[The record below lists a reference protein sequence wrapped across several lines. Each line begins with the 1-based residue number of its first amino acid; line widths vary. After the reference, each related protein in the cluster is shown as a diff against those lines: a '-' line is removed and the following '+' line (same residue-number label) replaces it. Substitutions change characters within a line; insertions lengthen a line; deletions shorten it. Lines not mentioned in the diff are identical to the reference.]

1 MTGFQYDRYFLG
13 KDQYGSRHSILIQ
26 LTIDD
31 LSSNSKLNSNQPTH
45 QIQDFKDK
53 KKKSLQGQ
61 LGVKVND
68 FTSPLFPVYT

>member
-1 MTGFQYDRYFLG
+1 MTGFQYDRYFSG

-45 QIQDFKDK
+45 QIQDFKVK
-53 KKKSLQGQ
+53 KKKSL
-61 LGVKVND
+61 
-68 FTSPLFPVYT
+68 